1 MYSVEG
7 GAGDPALDTYL
18 SMKKA
23 RKVLSQS
30 FVLSTI
36 GAENDDM
43 CFTTDLPP
51 TGRGGARRA
60 ARRQLAKAPVVYYFE
75 TRLASRLQRFL
86 DTAMII
92 LRDSP
97 LEFLETTAMT
107 TVTNVS
113 KASRR
118 LTGETKTWMWE
129 NCTAD

>member
-97 LEFLETTAMT
+97 LEFL
-107 TVTNVS
+107 VS
-113 KASRR
+113 VRRGFVSSSVSSPSPSASSSSSTLFSPSRR
-118 LTGETKTWMWE
+118 
-129 NCTAD
+129 